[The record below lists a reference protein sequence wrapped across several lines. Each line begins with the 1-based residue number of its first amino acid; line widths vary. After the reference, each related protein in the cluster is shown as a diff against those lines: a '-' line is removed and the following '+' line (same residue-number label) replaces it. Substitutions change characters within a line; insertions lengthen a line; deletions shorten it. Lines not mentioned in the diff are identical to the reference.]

1 MKKLLLWWCA
11 IVWSLILS
19 TSIFFAQTTLATDF
33 QHQNTDSLPWVPKAS
48 EWKSEAEDLFGWD
61 SADTTKN
68 LLSSVKNAINRV
80 LGLLALIALIILI
93 YQGVMMLVY
102 ARDSKKIEEW
112 YVTVKNVAI
121 ALVFI
126 GVSWLVIS
134 FIFRAIGQFTKT

>member
-1 MKKLLLWWCA
+1 
-11 IVWSLILS
+11 
-19 TSIFFAQTTLATDF
+19 
-33 QHQNTDSLPWVPKAS
+33 
-48 EWKSEAEDLFGWD
+48 
-61 SADTTKN
+61 
-68 LLSSVKNAINRV
+68 
-80 LGLLALIALIILI
+80 LIILI